1 MTRSAQRRSNRYAR
15 KIASAITTDL
25 SLATIAFTH
34 VDAKKHAQEIGFSD
48 AFSGFDAAML
58 QESNG
63 SLLAE
68 LLNVRMPK
76 CRQSKSRPF
85 APYADTFRPEYREPN
100 HDPAHGKR
108 TPIGRTERDFAEFAP
123 VESR

>member
-1 MTRSAQRRSNRYAR
+1 VTNSARHRSNRYAR

-25 SLATIAFTH
+25 SQATIAFTH
-34 VDAKKHAQEIGFSD
+34 VDAKKYAQEF
-48 AFSGFDAAML
+48 GFDGDILREAN
-58 QESNG
+58 S

-76 CRQSKSRPF
+76 RRPSKSRPF

-100 HDPAHGKR
+100 HDP
-108 TPIGRTERDFAEFAP
+108 GRPRREPPDVDRHFASRERDLSFER
-123 VESR
+123 EGSLIW